1 MGPNITLVEKL
12 FTYLKKHRP
21 DSVNKID
28 KSLLDYLSHMGGN
41 KWSGR
46 VLIVVCDVNRN
57 EIIHTEGHE
66 HLGYSA
72 DQFTYKK
79 SLEIVPMA
87 YGALHEAQ
95 IEGFHNLYNFQF
107 LKPQGVLLHV
117 DKPIVVQHASRRMFR
132 AQHEH
137 RIVIC
142 DEHSIPVIV
151 IHKYIILEEWTIYH
165 PPVPMVPEV
174 FLMTEKMPE
183 LEAELFNLSM
193 PLFLETTLKLNA
205 IQIRIMKLM
214 LEKDLTNGQIG
225 VELNKPKTTVN
236 WHCTRVIEQCQEHFS
251 KRFTMAV
258 DWAIF
263 LRMIHVL

>member
-1 MGPNITLVEKL
+1 
-12 FTYLKKHRP
+12 
-21 DSVNKID
+21 
-28 KSLLDYLSHMGGN
+28 
-41 KWSGR
+41 
-46 VLIVVCDVNRN
+46 
-57 EIIHTEGHE
+57 
-66 HLGYSA
+66 
-72 DQFTYKK
+72 
-79 SLEIVPMA
+79 
-87 YGALHEAQ
+87 
-95 IEGFHNLYNFQF
+95 
-107 LKPQGVLLHV
+107 
-117 DKPIVVQHASRRMFR
+117 
-132 AQHEH
+132 
-137 RIVIC
+137 
-142 DEHSIPVIV
+142 
-151 IHKYIILEEWTIYH
+151 
-165 PPVPMVPEV
+165 
-174 FLMTEKMPE
+174 MTEKMPE